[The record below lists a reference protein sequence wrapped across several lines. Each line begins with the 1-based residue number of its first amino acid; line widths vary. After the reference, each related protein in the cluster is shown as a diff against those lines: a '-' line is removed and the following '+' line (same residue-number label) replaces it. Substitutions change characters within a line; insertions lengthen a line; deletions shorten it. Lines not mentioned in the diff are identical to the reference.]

1 MTNSYFTQTGRLQAE
16 LDTLNKRILFL
27 CENGGYNQKNDW
39 LIGASNQKLDRLRK
53 VQAAY
58 VALNEHGKESRLLGV
73 SAKQIRLDVPGAV
86 FPQAEIALEAA
97 IVEAMNEQNLN
108 TPTKKKAKSQETEAN
123 A

>member
-1 MTNSYFTQTGRLQAE
+1 MTNSYFTHTGRLQAE
-16 LDTLNKRILFL
+16 LDSLNKRILFL

-53 VQAAY
+53 IQAAY
-58 VALNEHGKESRLLGV
+58 VALNEEGKESRLLGV
-73 SAKQIRLDVPGAV
+73 SAKQIRLSAPGTV
-86 FPQAEIALEAA
+86 FPQAEIILEAA

-108 TPTKKKAKSQETEAN
+108 TSSKKAKSQETEAN